1 MERFHLDGYS
11 GKLLNLN
18 LNDGTGKEFIVPEEI
33 YQKYIG
39 GRGLG
44 AWLLYKGLEPH
55 VDPLS
60 ADNVLLLMTG
70 PLTGLGIPGLNHL
83 CVCTKSPL
91 TGTIVTSSIG
101 GDFAS
106 RLKSCGYDGVILRGT
121 SPRPVIIDITEGRW
135 KIRDAGKLWGANVT
149 RTHELLE
156 SKVAS
161 VICIGPA
168 GENLVRFATIVSGEH
183 TAQRGG
189 TGAVMGSKMI
199 KAIRVGGSF
208 ETPVFDR
215 ERLQKPVDAVKDRLK
230 DSTSFPKYGTAGN
243 IAIANDKGILP
254 TRNFTA
260 GSFDRYLKITGDA
273 LRAQIRR
280 KATGCEGCPVDC
292 TTEMKLATKAG
303 TLRVKGPGYQS
314 IAMLGSN
321 LLIDDLEAIVRN
333 NYLCFLLGMDPVSA
347 GGTIAL
353 AIELTERARMD
364 LPLQFGSAGE
374 IGPLLNIIANRRG
387 PGDELAE
394 GATSLVLKYGYPDLA
409 MVVKGLELSGY
420 DPRGC
425 WGQGLAYA
433 TCPSGGSHIGSM
445 MVSTESLGKPI
456 AIPGP
461 ASAGKVKLTM
471 FNQGMSAALDCL
483 VACHRATFCLVTV
496 PEWVEHMPS
505 WMVGFF
511 SGRMPNTSTRMVDLY
526 HYHRALSFVTGV
538 HYTRRAL
545 LRAGQRTLNLERLFN
560 LREGLTSKDDSLPL
574 RFIGEPFR
582 EGPVA
587 GKVVPLTKMLLKY
600 YRLRGW
606 NEVGIPTEQ
615 ELKRLAIDERPSG
628 VGIR

>member
-1 MERFHLDGYS
+1 MDRFHLDGYS

-55 VDPLS
+55 IDPLS
-60 ADNVLLLMTG
+60 GDNVLLLMTG
-70 PLTGLGIPGLNHL
+70 PLTGLGIPGMNHL

-106 RLKSCGYDGVILRGT
+106 RLKSCGYDGIILRGT

-135 KIRDAGKLWGANVT
+135 KIRDAGKLWGANVA

-156 SKVAS
+156 SRVAS

-189 TGAVMGSKMI
+189 TGAVMGAKMI

-215 ERLQKPVDAVKDRLK
+215 DRLQKPLDAIKDRLK
-230 DSTSFPKYGTAGN
+230 NSGSFPKYGTAGN

-273 LRAQIRR
+273 LRTQIRR
-280 KATGCEGCPVDC
+280 KAQGCEGCPVDC
-292 TTEMKLATKAG
+292 TTEMKLATRSG

-333 NYLCFLLGMDPVSA
+333 NYLCYLLGMDPVSA

-353 AIELTERARMD
+353 AIELSEHARMD
-364 LPLQFGSAGE
+364 LPLQFGSAAE
-374 IGPLLNIIANRRG
+374 IGPLLNIIAGRRG
-387 PGDELAE
+387 PGDELAD

-445 MVSTESLGKPI
+445 MVSTESLGKPVAI
-456 AIPGP
+456 AGP
-461 ASAGKVKLTM
+461 TSAGKVKLTM
-471 FNQGMSAALDCL
+471 FAQDMFAGLDCL
-483 VACHRATFCLVTV
+483 VACHRAAFCLVTV
-496 PEWVEHMPS
+496 PDSVEHMPS

-511 SGRMPNTSTRMVDLY
+511 AGRMPNTSTRVVDLY
-526 HYHRALSFVTGV
+526 YYHRALSFVTGV
-538 HYTRRAL
+538 HYNRRAL
-545 LRAGQRTLNLERLFN
+545 LRAGQRTLSLERLFN

-582 EGPVA
+582 EGPIS